1 MKPAFS
7 IFGVIVIACL
17 LGCGGSMIKHSD
29 KDAGDS
35 LSAADSVRRSPDP
48 VLSADYP
55 ATKSTPAIVVKTEK
69 DLNGYWVGKFKPD
82 TDRQPLAAGDRDV
95 WDYANL
101 INVSIDSITGDK
113 VVGHSV
119 VAGNYRP
126 FSGTLQK
133 EGSIYKF
140 VVKEPGND
148 KYDGAFQFNIA
159 EGDSIVRGTWKA
171 TGSIKIPSRKYEL
184 TKRVFTYNPNN
195 KLGYRR
201 FVDWDKKQ
209 KVTTSNAEDD
219 NTYVD
224 TAYYMTTQDLY
235 KYNASADLLTQ
246 EQVANLKKP
255 DIFILRNSIFARH
268 GYSFKKQPLRV
279 FFDHQPW
286 YIPVSTDVRSLL
298 TPLEKKN
305 LELLVR
311 YEKHASAYYDTF
323 GR

>member
-1 MKPAFS
+1 MKSALS
-7 IFGVIVIACL
+7 IFGIVAVICL
-17 LGCGGSMIKHSD
+17 QGCGGSMIKHGD
-29 KDAGDS
+29 KDSGDS
-35 LSAADSVRRSPDP
+35 FPVDSSKRAPDP

-55 ATKSTPAIVVKTEK
+55 APKNTAGIVVKTKK

-82 TDRQPLAAGDRDV
+82 TDREPVAAGDRDV

-101 INVSIDSITGDK
+101 INVSIDSITDDK

-126 FSGTLQK
+126 FSGMLQK
-133 EGSIYKF
+133 VGSTYKF
-140 VVKEPGND
+140 VVKEPGDD
-148 KYDGAFQFNIA
+148 KYDGAFQFTIT

-171 TGSIKIPSRKYEL
+171 TGNIKIPSRKYEL
-184 TKRVFTYNPNN
+184 TKRIFSYNPDN

-201 FVDWDKKQ
+201 FVDWDKKV
-209 KVTTSNAEDD
+209 KTTSSNAEDD
-219 NTYVD
+219 ASYPD
-224 TAYYMTTQDLY
+224 TAYYMTTEDVY
-235 KYNASADLLTQ
+235 KYNASTDILTTS
-246 EQVANLKKP
+246 QVANLKKP

-286 YIPVSTDVRSLL
+286 YIPVSTDVRSYL

-305 LELLVR
+305 LELLLR

>member
-1 MKPAFS
+1 MKPALS
-7 IFGVIVIACL
+7 IFGVIVAVCL
-17 LGCGGSMIKHSD
+17 QGCGGSMIKHSA
-29 KDAGDS
+29 KDSGES
-35 LSAADSVRRSPDP
+35 FIADSSRRAPDP
-48 VLSADYP
+48 VLSAGYP
-55 ATKSTPAIVVKTEK
+55 TAKSTPGTVVKTEK
-69 DLNGYWVGKFKPD
+69 DLNGYWVGKFEPD
-82 TDRQPLAAGDRDV
+82 TAREPLAAGDRDV

-101 INVSIDSITGDK
+101 INVSIDAITGDK

-119 VAGNYRP
+119 VAGNDRP
-126 FSGTLQK
+126 FSGGLQK
-133 EGSIYKF
+133 VGSTYKF

-148 KYDGAFQFNIA
+148 KYDGTFQFTIA

-171 TGSIKIPSRKYEL
+171 TGNIKIASRKYEL
-184 TKRVFTYNPNN
+184 TKRVFSYNPGN

-209 KVTTSNAEDD
+209 KVTASDAGDD
-219 NTYVD
+219 NTYTD
-224 TAYYMTTQDLY
+224 TAYYMTTEDLY
-235 KYNASADLLTQ
+235 KYNPSTDVLTQ
-246 EQVANLKKP
+246 DQVSNLKKP

-286 YIPVSTDVRSLL
+286 YIPVSTDVRNFL

-305 LELLVR
+305 LELLLR